1 MCLLG
6 MIFSLLLLAY
16 NKGYK
21 SANRFLAGVFFF
33 SSLFFLTTFEFL
45 FNKNIHIIAVF
56 ETVIPSFYFLI
67 CPFSYF
73 YIRSILKDNS
83 TLSKYDFLHFLP
95 FAIAFLGTM
104 PLLFSSWENKLQIAE
119 NIRSNYWFNPNYR
132 INVFLSPNQNKIL
145 KAIQIL
151 VYVTLNWYTFYKYKL
166 LLKQR
171 VIHTRQYIIIRNWLI
186 IFCAFLSLEAV
197 FLIFGVYNV
206 IVLHT
211 KELFI
216 QRYYLYLTIMSLGF
230 LLLNFS
236 LLLIPQ
242 ILYGLPIERLS
253 NVNTIESASEVDD
266 MPLQEIEPFE
276 EVDKVT
282 PSFYTK
288 EYLAQ
293 IEQLIKT
300 VEDDALFIDPG
311 FKMEDISKIS
321 SIPLH
326 HLAYFFGNFS
336 DCKFS
341 EWRNNIRISHSI
353 KLMNDGAMDDHS
365 FEGIAFLC
373 GFASRQTYI
382 RAFKNKM
389 GKTPSDFFREIKL
402 K

>member
-45 FNKNIHIIAVF
+45 FNKNIQIIAVF

-73 YIRSILKDNS
+73 YIRSIVKDNS
-83 TLSKYDFLHFLP
+83 KLSKYDFLHFLP

-104 PLLFSSWENKLQIAE
+104 PLLLSSWENKLQIAE

-132 INVFLSPNQNKIL
+132 INVFLSPNQNKIF
-145 KAIQIL
+145 KGIQIL

-166 LLKQR
+166 QLKHR

-206 IVLHT
+206 IVLQT

-216 QRYYLYLTIMSLGF
+216 LRYYLYLTIMSLGF

-242 ILYGLPIERLS
+242 ILYGLPIERLR
-253 NVNTIESASEVDD
+253 NVNRIESASEVDD
-266 MPLQEIEPFE
+266 
-276 EVDKVT
+276 K
-282 PSFYTK
+282 
-288 EYLAQ
+288 
-293 IEQLIKT
+293 
-300 VEDDALFIDPG
+300 
-311 FKMEDISKIS
+311 
-321 SIPLH
+321 PLH
-326 HLAYFFGNFS
+326 GVSLDKDKSSWIQAIQNDQLLWQHIS
-336 DCKFS
+336 DLKYWNS
-341 EWRNNIRISHSI
+341 EVVPLYKI
-353 KLMNDGAMDDHS
+353 
-365 FEGIAFLC
+365 EGIPFNVLVDPKGMIVAKDLRGADLEQALAKFL
-373 GFASRQTYI
+373 
-382 RAFKNKM
+382 K
-389 GKTPSDFFREIKL
+389 
-402 K
+402 